1 MQSEKYAGWFFN
13 QHYLCNSNQTVNNYI
28 SVHTPR
34 AGTILS
40 IVLHALNRQKIVL
53 QNQELLKSESHE

>member
-1 MQSEKYAGWFFN
+1 M
-13 QHYLCNSNQTVNNYI
+13 
-28 SVHTPR
+28 SVGTPW

-53 QNQELLKSESHE
+53 QNQELLKTESHEQFKLKSMQN